1 MKKWDIENKS
11 TFSTY
16 LAGLFE
22 GDGHIWMPNDN
33 LKKKHNPRF
42 CITFGLKNKELALK
56 ILDLIGYGFIRY
68 KPKDN
73 ACVLTISA
81 VKGLKKVLYHING
94 ELRTPKIHQVHKLID
109 WINKNHSDNINKL
122 SLKKDDICSDSW
134 LAGFIDSDGS
144 FSIQYTVSDKK
155 RKISCRL
162 RLEQRM
168 LDPIT
173 KNSYEN
179 ILKDICNFFNCN
191 LRTRKQISTGNEYFT
206 LTASSK
212 SSLLIII
219 TYFEIFPLFSSK
231 YLDYLDW
238 KKAAELILSN
248 KHYTEEG
255 IIEIIKLKNNMNRK
269 RTIFNWNH
277 LN

>member
-1 MKKWDIENKS
+1 MKRWDIKNKS

-22 GDGHIWMPNDN
+22 GDGHIWMPNEN

-42 CITFGLKNKELALK
+42 CITFRLKNKELAINL
-56 ILDLIGYGFIRY
+56 LDFIGYGFIRY
-68 KPKDN
+68 KPKDK
-73 ACVLTISA
+73 ACILTITS
-81 VKGLKKVLYHING
+81 VKGLKKILYHING
-94 ELRTPKIHQVHKLID
+94 ELKTPKIHQVHKLID
-109 WINKNHSDNINKL
+109 WINRNHSDNIEKL
-122 SLKKDDICSDSW
+122 SLKKSDISLDSW

-144 FSIQYTVSDKK
+144 FSIQHTINGEK
-155 RKISCRL
+155 RKISCKL

-173 KNSYEN
+173 KCSYVN
-179 ILKDICNFFNCN
+179 VLKDISNFLNCN
-191 LRTRKQISTGNEYFT
+191 LRTRKQNSTGNEYFT
-206 LTASSK
+206 LTASSR
-212 SSLLIII
+212 SSLSIII
-219 TYFEIFPLFSSK
+219 NYFDTFPLFTSK

-238 KKAAELILSN
+238 KKAVELILNN

-255 IIEIIKLKNNMNRK
+255 ITEISKLKNNMNLK
-269 RTIFNWNH
+269 RTIFYWNH